1 MSHLNCDKL
10 TLRMESKNE
19 IEYTVVINGKPEGP
33 YQLEQLKSLNIRPE
47 TFIRKP
53 GMDDYKEAHELQE
66 LRELLGFTFQKTA
79 PQYFASFDQRLL
91 ASVID
96 YFFLTLAYVLVV
108 LLSFIFVEEKT
119 QRMMVALAGLPL
131 ISIAKFIYSSIAEAS
146 DKQATIGKRLLNIK
160 VTDLGGNKI
169 SLNNAYGRNAAK
181 ILSVAPFFFGY
192 LYSFLNKKQQ
202 CFHDLAADTLVIKD
216 RLI

>member
-1 MSHLNCDKL
+1 
-10 TLRMESKNE
+10 MEINKVA
-19 IEYTVVINGKPEGP
+19 YTVVINGKPEGP
-33 YQLEQLKSLNIRPE
+33 DLLEELRTLNIQPG

-66 LRELLGFTFQKTA
+66 LRELLGFTHQVTA

-96 YFFLTLAYVLVV
+96 YFFLVCAYAVLILLGFIVV
-108 LLSFIFVEEKT
+108 EDKAQRIMLSFSGI
-119 QRMMVALAGLPL
+119 PL
-131 ISIAKFIYSSIAEAS
+131 IPLAKYIYGSLAEAS
-146 DKQATIGKRLLNIK
+146 EKQGTIGKRLLRIK
-160 VTDLGGNKI
+160 VTDMDGNRVT
-169 SLNNAYGRNAAK
+169 SANSFGRNAAK
-181 ILSVAPFFFGY
+181 FFSVGTFFIGY

-202 CFHDLAADTLVIKD
+202 CLHDVMANTLVIKE